1 MYYYNLRVHIYAS
14 DDSLIKLLNAVKL
27 PDDLNVRFALC
38 PLLTRESVC
47 SCDILIIARLPDPD
61 TLALLNVWRTP
72 QMLVAAI
79 LPQETLIV
87 LPDAALEAF
96 DRMLVTPLPQR
107 FLSFSFANLVNMWRM
122 QRRAWEAEL
131 RLDVISD
138 TIPDLVMFKSADG
151 ILQKVNAAVSRAV
164 NLPADQICGRTSGEV
179 WGTPAE
185 GGGPGCLESD
195 NFTILNGK
203 LSTFSETLETR
214 SGPRQYHV
222 LKTPFYDTDGTTLL
236 GLACVARDM
245 TDLGNLKSELD
256 IIFNSVPFGIL
267 LCDENWTILNVNEN
281 FTATFDIAA
290 EDILSQSYLSWKQYA
305 LRDLRPAK
313 EADLSEFT
321 RAREDGLHT
330 YLLSEKEV
338 ISAVG
343 TPIGHLCICD
353 DVTAR
358 RRRDKEILHLAT
370 HDFLTGLYNQRFL
383 FDYMEKHRGEQ
394 AVCAFYMDLDNF
406 KSVNDRFGHL
416 FGDRVLTEA
425 ADAIRAAFP
434 GEICVRI
441 GGDEFVAVLFGQHTR
456 EELAGRAERVLS
468 LLASLPCRA
477 EMGDAVE
484 LTVCVGIAGAK
495 DSSVST
501 ELLLHNADEAMYDVK
516 RAGKAAY
523 RFYEDIQ

>member
-1 MYYYNLRVHIYAS
+1 MRKVYQG
-14 DDSLIKLLNAVKL
+14 
-27 PDDLNVRFALC
+27 F
-38 PLLTRESVC
+38 
-47 SCDILIIARLPDPD
+47 
-61 TLALLNVWRTP
+61 
-72 QMLVAAI
+72 Q
-79 LPQETLIV
+79 
-87 LPDAALEAF
+87 
-96 DRMLVTPLPQR
+96 DR
-107 FLSFSFANLVNMWRM
+107 
-122 QRRAWEAEL
+122 
-131 RLDVISD
+131 D
-138 TIPDLVMFKSADG
+138 
-151 ILQKVNAAVSRAV
+151 
-164 NLPADQICGRTSGEV
+164 EV
-179 WGTPAE
+179 WGVPAE
-185 GGGPGCLESD
+185 KGGSSCLESD

-203 LSTFSETLETR
+203 RSSFSETLKTR

-267 LCDENWTILNVNEN
+267 LCDENWTILNANAN
-281 FTATFDIAA
+281 FTDTFGIAA

-313 EADLSEFT
+313 EAGLSEFT
-321 RAREDGLHT
+321 HAQADGPHT

-343 TPIGHLCICD
+343 TVIGHLCICD

-358 RRRDKEILHLAT
+358 RRHDKEILHRAT

-394 AVCAFYMDLDNF
+394 EVCAFYMDLDNF

-425 ADAIRAAFP
+425 ADAIRTAFP

-456 EELAGRAERVLS
+456 QELAGRAERVLS

-484 LTVCVGIAGAK
+484 LTVCVGIASAK
-495 DSSVST
+495 DSTIGT
-501 ELLLHNADEAMYDVK
+501 ELLLHNADEAMYAVK